1 MTDEKTAVKK
11 PVNVKCVALRA
22 LCTAK
27 NGMVKQGG
35 SCICTPSEYEKFKA
49 VKAV

>member
-1 MTDEKTAVKK
+1 MTDEKTAIKK

-22 LCTAK
+22 LCTPKGVMIKA
-27 NGMVKQGG
+27 GD
-35 SCICTPSEYEKFKA
+35 SFTCTHGEYDKFKA